1 MNRRNLVEA
10 PQKKR
15 IVIGISGAS
24 GVWMGLRLLEILKAR
39 PDVETHLVLTDGAE
53 ANFRQ
58 ETETTAE
65 AARELADVT
74 YDADDLGAAI
84 ASGTFPT
91 DGMIVVPCSMKTLAG
106 IVTGY
111 SENLLLRAADVT
123 LKEQRPLVLVPR
135 ETPLSRIHLRNLLT
149 AAEVGCTIV
158 PPMLSFYG
166 GQETLAAQVDQVL
179 GKALRFFG
187 IDYEG
192 LAVWQ
197 GHDEK

>member
-1 MNRRNLVEA
+1 MNRRNIVEA

-106 IVTGY
+106 IVRAQMSPDAVAVRRRHRKEKY
-111 SENLLLRAADVT
+111 LRSDILFSYFV
-123 LKEQRPLVLVPR
+123 
-135 ETPLSRIHLRNLLT
+135 
-149 AAEVGCTIV
+149 
-158 PPMLSFYG
+158 
-166 GQETLAAQVDQVL
+166 
-179 GKALRFFG
+179 
-187 IDYEG
+187 
-192 LAVWQ
+192 AV
-197 GHDEK
+197 

>member
-1 MNRRNLVEA
+1 MENRGI
-10 PQKKR
+10 KR
-15 IVIGISGAS
+15 IIVGISGAS

-158 PPMLSFYG
+158 PPMLSF
-166 GQETLAAQVDQVL
+166 
-179 GKALRFFG
+179 
-187 IDYEG
+187 
-192 LAVWQ
+192 
-197 GHDEK
+197 